1 MIRATFSRVIAANRS
16 ATMALFKHSR
26 MPLARNFSDSEARV
40 HPDVEERI
48 MVLSRR
54 FLEKVKDAKIDKLTP
69 SATFVELGMDS
80 LDAVDFIVAL
90 EEEFKFDIANEDA
103 ENRIKSIK
111 DACVVF
117 SEYVEKKGKDQG
129 GSTV

>member
-1 MIRATFSRVIAANRS
+1 MAASRPSRS
-16 ATMALFKHSR
+16 LFFAPARLS
-26 MPLARNFSDSEARV
+26 LARAFSNSSS
-40 HPDVEERI
+40 PINSDVEERI
-48 MVLSRR
+48 MALSRR

-69 SATFVELGMDS
+69 AASFTDLGMDS

-117 SEYVEKKGKDQG
+117 SEYVEKKKTDQG
-129 GSTV
+129 ANKV

>member
-1 MIRATFSRVIAANRS
+1 MIRKTFTRLIAANRPTAFS
-16 ATMALFKHSR
+16 YLSNYKVG
-26 MPLARNFSDSEARV
+26 LARSFSNSQERIL
-40 HPDVEERI
+40 PDVEERI

-54 FLEKVKDAKIDKLTP
+54 FLEKVKDAKMDKLTP
-69 SATFVELGMDS
+69 TASFSDLGLDS

-111 DACVVF
+111 DACIVF
-117 SEYVEKKGKDQG
+117 TEYVEKREKDQKG
-129 GSTV
+129 GSS

>member
-1 MIRATFSRVIAANRS
+1 MKNSR
-16 ATMALFKHSR
+16 FG
-26 MPLARNFSDSEARV
+26 LARKFGDSQERI

-54 FLEKVKDAKIDKLTP
+54 FLEKVKDAKIDKLAPTA
-69 SATFVELGMDS
+69 SFVDLGMDS

-129 GSTV
+129 GSSA